1 MYNKILDAVMKKLG
15 DLFPEAQITAD
26 PLGME
31 RKLPCF
37 EVSITQAEEKPV
49 TGNRYF
55 RSVSISIMYYPKDSE
70 YVSRDRNQVLDT
82 LMDNL
87 EYITAADGSI
97 IRGSMRTGKSQEE
110 ALTFQTDYEMYV
122 LKSSKSEDSMEDIKL
137 S

>member
-26 PLGME
+26 SLGME

-37 EVSITQAEEKPV
+37 EVRITQAEEKSV

-55 RSVSISIMYYPKDSE
+55 RSISISIMYYPKQFG
-70 YVSRDRNQVLDT
+70 YMSRDRNEVMDT

-97 IRGSMRTGKSQEE
+97 VRGSMRTAKSQEE
-110 ALTFQTDYEMYV
+110 ILTFQTDYEMYV